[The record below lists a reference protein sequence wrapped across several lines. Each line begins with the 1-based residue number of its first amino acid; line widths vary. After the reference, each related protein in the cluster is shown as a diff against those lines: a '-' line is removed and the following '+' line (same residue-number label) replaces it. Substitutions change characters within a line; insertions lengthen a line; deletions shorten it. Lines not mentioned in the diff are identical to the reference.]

1 MYNPISIDLL
11 TDKIVNFLEDCNIK
25 IENNIIYE
33 LQTWIITVNCKDY
46 LQKFSDSHLEIN
58 KEFISSES
66 PVVKKIY
73 NNFFCFNNKKL
84 DEEKILLILIFLLSN
99 MNSLHFK
106 NVKNEQNFFL
116 NELTPNYIDKDLIFS
131 ILCGPYNVSTTDI
144 KTLSIRI
151 EICIHY
157 AKILYPY
164 YFFYNK
170 YFSTN
175 IKSLSFSKDINC
187 ALKKYTIHNYNIQWI
202 LSLLTYT
209 VHSFQKSYIDSTLN
223 IAFYSAKGNRYEK
236 QYCNEIKKAIKIIP
250 YCELDDTSADILL
263 IDNIELLKNVNNYE
277 KYVMIGD
284 SDLDYFSF

>member
-1 MYNPISIDLL
+1 M
-11 TDKIVNFLEDCNIK
+11 
-25 IENNIIYE
+25 
-33 LQTWIITVNCKDY
+33 
-46 LQKFSDSHLEIN
+46 
-58 KEFISSES
+58 
-66 PVVKKIY
+66 
-73 NNFFCFNNKKL
+73 
-84 DEEKILLILIFLLSN
+84 
-99 MNSLHFK
+99 
-106 NVKNEQNFFL
+106 
-116 NELTPNYIDKDLIFS
+116 
-131 ILCGPYNVSTTDI
+131 
-144 KTLSIRI
+144 
-151 EICIHY
+151 
-157 AKILYPY
+157 
-164 YFFYNK
+164 
-170 YFSTN
+170 
-175 IKSLSFSKDINC
+175 SFSKDINC